1 MIFGGVDIE
10 RALETRPSIYGI
22 IITIAALL
30 SRQFF

>member
-1 MIFGGVDIE
+1 MVAGSADIE
-10 RALETRPSIYGI
+10 WAIEMRPSIDGI

>member
-1 MIFGGVDIE
+1 MIVGGVDIE
-10 RALETRPSIYGI
+10 WAIETRPSTNGT

>member
-1 MIFGGVDIE
+1 MIVGSVDIE
-10 RALETRPSIYGI
+10 WAIETRRSIDG